1 MITVMELVVHP
12 VFKEFK
18 LIAGKSGLY
27 NPVLG
32 TAIFEWESADDVE
45 RTFSEGEFVVTT
57 LSQAKNDVSLAEN
70 CIKLLMKKG
79 VCAIGIKTV
88 YFKGISE
95 ELKSYSDEHKI
106 PIFFFDDTFFDDII
120 YTIKNA
126 LIANSMNTDYET
138 KLTRLLKA
146 ESDSDSIIKTAKEI
160 NPFFLDKIIC
170 CFASLN
176 RKSIRNDDDIE
187 QAYKHIIDQKYY
199 KLLDAKSLVYSM
211 IPYQSGILIIY
222 TTKIFSTEI
231 RLEFINFLEKNGM
244 NSDDFKMGF
253 SNNYL
258 GLENLALAFQE
269 SIYANASCIIDNEPK
284 LFFDSIGLDRML
296 MPTRNEAW
304 TRRYYDSYLEKILSH
319 DTIHNTKIMETL
331 IEYVKSNGD
340 IKLTAKN
347 RFQHSNTIRYQLE
360 KVKKILNIDE
370 NLESYPE
377 IFIFI
382 RLYQINKILNRET

>member
-1 MITVMELVVHP
+1 MITVMELIAHP

-32 TAIFEWESADDVE
+32 TAIFEWESAEDVD

-57 LSQAKNDVSLAEN
+57 LYQAKNDVSFAER
-70 CIKLLMKKG
+70 CIKLLIKKG
-79 VCAIGIKTV
+79 VCAIGIKTL
-88 YFKGISE
+88 YFKAISE
-95 ELKSYSDEHKI
+95 ELKSYSDQHKI
-106 PIFFFDDTFFDDII
+106 PIFFFEDTFFDDII

-126 LIANSMNTDYET
+126 LISNSIYTEYES
-138 KLTRLLKA
+138 KLTSLLKA
-146 ESDSDSIIKTAKEI
+146 ESDADTVVKTAKEI

-176 RKSIRNDDDIE
+176 NKKIKDKGDSE
-187 QAYKHIIDQKYY
+187 QGCTHIIDQKYN
-199 KLLDAKSLVYSM
+199 KLLDAKNVVYS
-211 IPYQSGILIIY
+211 IISYQGRILIIY
-222 TTKIFSTEI
+222 TVKSLTPETRF
-231 RLEFINFLEKNGM
+231 EFINFLDKNGI

-253 SNNYL
+253 SNSHL
-258 GLENLALAFQE
+258 GLENLAIAFKE

-296 MPTRNEAW
+296 MPIRNEVW
-304 TRRYYDSYLEKILSH
+304 TKRYYDSYLEKILSH
-319 DTIHNTKIMETL
+319 DAIHNSKIMETL

-360 KVKKILNIDE
+360 KAKKILDIDE
-370 NLESYPE
+370 KLESYPE
-377 IFIFI
+377 IFTFV
-382 RLYQINKILNRET
+382 RLYQINKTLTQEI